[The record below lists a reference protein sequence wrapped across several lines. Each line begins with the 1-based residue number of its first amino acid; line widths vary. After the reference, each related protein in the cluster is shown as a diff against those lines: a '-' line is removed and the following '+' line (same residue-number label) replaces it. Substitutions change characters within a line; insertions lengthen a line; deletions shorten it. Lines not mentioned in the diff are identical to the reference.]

1 MFSNI
6 SKDIQRYYN
15 STAVNKCYFVWKD
28 LPSLIAILVY
38 RYGHWPSCFHSK
50 ILRIFLYAFYFFPVI
65 AVRLLTG
72 IQIPKS
78 CKIGAGLRIHHW
90 GFMILNG
97 GVEIGNNCTLRP
109 GVVIGNLHGGNDVP
123 VLGNN
128 VEIGVGAKI
137 LGKIHIGNDVR
148 IGANAVVIRDVPATA
163 TAVGVPA
170 RNHIVSLK
178 EH

>member
-1 MFSNI
+1 MCIRDS
-6 SKDIQRYYN
+6 
-15 STAVNKCYFVWKD
+15 
-28 LPSLIAILVY
+28 
-38 RYGHWPSCFHSK
+38 
-50 ILRIFLYAFYFFPVI
+50 
-65 AVRLLTG
+65 
-72 IQIPKS
+72 
-78 CKIGAGLRIHHW
+78 
-90 GFMILNG
+90 
-97 GVEIGNNCTLRP
+97 NCTLRP

-148 IGANAVVIRDVPATA
+148 IGANAVVIRDVPAAA